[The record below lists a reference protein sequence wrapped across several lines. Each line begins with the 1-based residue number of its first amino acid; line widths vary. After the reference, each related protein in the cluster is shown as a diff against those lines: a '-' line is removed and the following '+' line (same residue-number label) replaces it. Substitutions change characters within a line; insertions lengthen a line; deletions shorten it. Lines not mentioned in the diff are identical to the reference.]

1 MNIPKSIRI
10 EEADIAEN
18 IKALPEKAADYIKF
32 GLANADKAL
41 DLSKPAQNIKSI
53 ISQQLHGSG
62 LGPGTVQLESR
73 KVRHYELY
81 VTDGYI
87 NVSSGTWPQA
97 NDSTTIPGWCKPIYV
112 WGFTDMDPNISG
124 QLVKVPSGSAA
135 PAGGKVGNAK
145 FPGPLLE
152 TATGEDVFITVH
164 NRGLFQELQKFQEDI
179 SLHVHGVQ
187 TQAPYDG
194 FPETAG
200 GYGEN
205 LRYFWMEDWYLEKG
219 STTKERDDWWNSLD
233 GKEQQ
238 DMLRAKPPLI
248 QPNQLNQ
255 SGGIYSLKNTEAYPK
270 GIGSKLPYGTSED
283 WSQFT
288 YYFRPDRPGTFIYN
302 CHVSAPEHVQ
312 MGLYGALIV
321 RPSDGSKSVYGL
333 NTNTDYDK
341 EYTFILSEFDSRWH
355 SFIEGDPAFGSYR
368 PENWRPDLWFINGRT
383 FPQTVNP
390 FAWNSPKGGIDAES
404 RYDAYV
410 KAKPNQ
416 KILIR
421 YINAGYQDHP
431 IHQHG
436 LSMRILGS
444 DGFPWEWQMNKATIS
459 INSGESYEAITL
471 ANPVFGSTDDAGS
484 PLSIPAPAPVSRGTL
499 KWRQIFPIHDN
510 NEHRN
515 MTNGIYPGGMMTLME
530 FVDVPNASKPSWM
543 DPYREQVEETP

>member
-1 MNIPKSIRI
+1 MAS
-10 EEADIAEN
+10 
-18 IKALPEKAADYIKF
+18 
-32 GLANADKAL
+32 ADKAL

-62 LGPGTVQLESR
+62 LGQGTVQHESR

-97 NDSTTIPGWCKPIYV
+97 NDSTTIPGWCKPIYI
-112 WGFTDMDPNISG
+112 WGFTDIDPNVSG

-135 PAGGKVGNAK
+135 PAGSKVGNAK
-145 FPGPLLE
+145 FPGPFLE
-152 TATGEDVFITVH
+152 TVTGDDVFITVH

-194 FPETAG
+194 FSGTSG
-200 GYGEN
+200 GYGEK
-205 LRYFWMEDWYLEKG
+205 LRYFWMEDWYLDKG
-219 STTKERDDWWNSLD
+219 STTKERDDWWNGLD
-233 GKEQQ
+233 AEEQQ
-238 DMLRAKPPLI
+238 DILRAKPPLI

-255 SGGIYSLKNTEAYPK
+255 NGGIYSLKNTEAYPE

-288 YYFRPDRPGTFIYN
+288 YYFRPNRPGTFIYL
-302 CHVSAPEHVQ
+302 CHASAPENVQ
-312 MGLYGALIV
+312 MGLCGSLIV
-321 RPSDGSKSVYGL
+321 RPNDGSKSVYGL

-341 EYTFILSEFDSRWH
+341 EYAFILNEFDSRWH
-355 SFIEGDPAFGSYR
+355 SFIEGDAAFAKYSPADWS
-368 PENWRPDLWFINGRT
+368 PDLWFINGRT

-390 FAWNSPKGGIDAES
+390 FAWNSPEGDIDVEP
-404 RYDAYV
+404 RYDTYV

-421 YINAGYQDHP
+421 YVNAGYQDHS

-436 LSMRILGS
+436 WSMRIVGS
-444 DGFPWEWQMNKATIS
+444 DGFLWELQMKKSTIS
-459 INSGESYEAITL
+459 I
-471 ANPVFGSTDDAGS
+471 S
-484 PLSIPAPAPVSRGTL
+484 PRRVL
-499 KWRQIFPIHDN
+499 
-510 NEHRN
+510 
-515 MTNGIYPGGMMTLME
+515 
-530 FVDVPNASKPSWM
+530 
-543 DPYREQVEETP
+543 